1 MSPDYRRSLARFSV
15 FAAVSG
21 LVLVASG
28 LVRLLEYL
36 AHPLLMRVHDFRVF
50 VVMNS
55 VMRIF

>member
-50 VVMNS
+50 VA
-55 VMRIF
+55 